1 MTNHPNR
8 SRRVFG
14 LLPTESPT
22 PAQVRELRAVL
33 DHTQEQAAAFVRSST
48 RTWQAW
54 EGGQNPMPLAMWE
67 LWHLKVGRPVRQANP
82 SAPRTRPPGAP
93 PSRD

>member
-22 PAQVRELRAVL
+22 PAQVREMR
-33 DHTQEQAAAFVRSST
+33 DQIDMTQEQAAAFVHSST

-54 EGGQNPMPLAMWE
+54 ELGQNPMPMAIWE
-67 LWHLKVGRPVRQANP
+67 LWHLKIGRLVRQ
-82 SAPRTRPPGAP
+82 SRRTER
-93 PSRD
+93 